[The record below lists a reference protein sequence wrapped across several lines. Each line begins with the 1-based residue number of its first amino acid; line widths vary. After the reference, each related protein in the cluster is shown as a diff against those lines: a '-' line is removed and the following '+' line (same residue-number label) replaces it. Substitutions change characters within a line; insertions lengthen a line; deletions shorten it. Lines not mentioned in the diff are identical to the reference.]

1 MVRINKIKA
10 TTPDKVHGKFV
21 KYRKGDCISIYDA
34 DKYLAVLVSD
44 KFNKYYDFTLLEYY
58 EPNKPT
64 LNDFIV
70 GRFFGTRMG
79 SWEELTFTVDKRM
92 IECKY
97 VDNNLNVETIGHLEL
112 ISPLQLAS
120 YSYIKDINELLSYYL
135 EELPVRIEKTNNAE
149 RFPDIAFASKHLVEV
164 RHILKE

>member
-1 MVRINKIKA
+1 MRINKIKA

-21 KYRKGDCISIYDA
+21 KYRKGDCLAIYEA

-58 EPNKPT
+58 KPDKPSST
-64 LNDFIV
+64 DFID
-70 GRFFGTRMG
+70 GRVFGTRMG
-79 SWEELTFTVDKRM
+79 SWGELTFAVDKRM

-97 VDNNLNVETIGHLEL
+97 VDNNLNIETIGHLEL

-120 YSYIKDINELLSYYL
+120 YSYIKDINELRTYYL

-149 RFPDIAFASKHLVEV
+149 RFPDIAFASKHLVEI